1 MYSTSLSLIM
11 LIIGITLLI
20 LYRYTG
26 CLLRKQKTETTSSLH
41 KYSVMK
47 RNRSFPENRCDIE
60 IIEKDKDKTI
70 AKNQLLSDHA
80 EVTLEKKSE
89 KVFVEK
95 VSFQTKRLLG
105 LCQFW
110 EDTINNN
117 TLKDNYKDEYE
128 EINGELAAVVGK
140 TRLLIDGRFRQ
151 FKSLV
156 NDFQDIKALRDNAKI
171 RRITLQD
178 LQGFWEL
185 IYLQIEDLDRRFDT
199 LNKLYTKV
207 HKE

>member
-1 MYSTSLSLIM
+1 
-11 LIIGITLLI
+11 
-20 LYRYTG
+20 
-26 CLLRKQKTETTSSLH
+26 
-41 KYSVMK
+41 MK

-80 EVTLEKKSE
+80 EVSLEKKSE
-89 KVFVEK
+89 NVFVEK
-95 VSFQTKRLLG
+95 VSFQTNRLLG

-117 TLKDNYKDEYE
+117 TLKDNYKNEYE

-151 FKSLV
+151 FKS
-156 NDFQDIKALRDNAKI
+156 
-171 RRITLQD
+171 
-178 LQGFWEL
+178 
-185 IYLQIEDLDRRFDT
+185 
-199 LNKLYTKV
+199 
-207 HKE
+207 